1 MPKFT
6 PYSAMLAVGIG
17 LASTAPGAAQDPDV
31 QPAPLLAEDVA
42 NVPDQP
48 TGQAANRH
56 EALPDEAMPAPARD
70 DSLPLLLSEEELAET
85 RGKATIVIND
95 QDLKG
100 IVSGNSLGD
109 YVAGSI
115 LLSDNALSNFTGVG
129 NFLFNTG
136 AQNNL
141 QAGMTLTITIEN

>member
-1 MPKFT
+1 MIKIKPHF
-6 PYSAMLAVGIG
+6 SMLTVGIS
-17 LASTAPGAAQDPDV
+17 LAYAVPGAAQDAPTEPATTLGEAVGHRLVDENPSAV
-31 QPAPLLAEDVA
+31 DLREAQPSEPRRMDI
-42 NVPDQP
+42 Q
-48 TGQAANRH
+48 
-56 EALPDEAMPAPARD
+56 D
-70 DSLPLLLSEEELAET
+70 DSLPLLLDEEELADT
-85 RGKATIVIND
+85 RGMATIVINQQQLD
-95 QDLKG
+95 G
-100 IVSGNSLGD
+100 VVSGNSLGD